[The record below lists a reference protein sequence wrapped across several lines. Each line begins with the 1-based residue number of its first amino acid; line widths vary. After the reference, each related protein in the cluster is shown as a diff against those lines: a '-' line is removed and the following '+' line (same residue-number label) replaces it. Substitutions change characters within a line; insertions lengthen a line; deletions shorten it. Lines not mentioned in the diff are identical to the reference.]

1 MPEELSAPITLQA
14 AIPNGGKDAGSTIP
28 SEHGLARKDRRQL
41 ETVQTQGHEP
51 WNNHGITMEYLGRS
65 LCGGSR
71 PLGPYGVRIP

>member
-41 ETVQTQGHEP
+41 ESKRRGM
-51 WNNHGITMEYLGRS
+51 NHGITME
-65 LCGGSR
+65 
-71 PLGPYGVRIP
+71 